1 MNNKSTLLDVF
12 NNFKS
17 KLNSNSQLFKNNT
30 FMKTYILPYLSR
42 GNIVKFILF
51 LLGVWIISAWFHQY
65 IWERTSD
72 DFKKKTKINIYK
84 FINFISSIFHFVRKV
99 VAPFTIL
106 LILLGLYI
114 FRNTTLKILQIP
126 SDLFIFILSLIS
138 IKNIIKCLLII
149 IVLTLLC
156 FLGKFMLNRI
166 NIINTEQDI
175 IKSLAYNKTDELNN
189 IDNINK
195 DIVKKNYDIK
205 EYGLFIKKNLYDWYD
220 MKSKCNQN
228 KKVLAKELSNT
239 MLLIPSIFKS
249 NIDTYNIKNL
259 TGNQIEQNTHKKL
272 KELEKLKQSR
282 DYSIQ
287 KLRAE
292 TVYKQLDEYKKK
304 QEQETQIAKEQEIL
318 DARKRIKQTLN
329 DITDPP

>member
-1 MNNKSTLLDVF
+1 
-12 NNFKS
+12 
-17 KLNSNSQLFKNNT
+17 
-30 FMKTYILPYLSR
+30 
-42 GNIVKFILF
+42 
-51 LLGVWIISAWFHQY
+51 
-65 IWERTSD
+65 
-72 DFKKKTKINIYK
+72 
-84 FINFISSIFHFVRKV
+84 
-99 VAPFTIL
+99 
-106 LILLGLYI
+106 
-114 FRNTTLKILQIP
+114 
-126 SDLFIFILSLIS
+126 
-138 IKNIIKCLLII
+138 
-149 IVLTLLC
+149 
-156 FLGKFMLNRI
+156 
-166 NIINTEQDI
+166 
-175 IKSLAYNKTDELNN
+175 
-189 IDNINK
+189 
-195 DIVKKNYDIK
+195 
-205 EYGLFIKKNLYDWYD
+205 